1 MLQRYG
7 DFWSDALVALSLSP
21 YTKQMEL
28 VTKLVEK
35 RIEQV
40 RRNADPRQKNRTTSE
55 AAVKNWREDS
65 RAALKRAEDFLLLQ
79 AIIDQQN
86 DNKIN
91 RLMAFYRQIAQLRKE
106 RLVEGDKPKVST
118 FMKQTGYHH
127 TFNLTFDNCSH
138 PKQTQLRRLKRSQK
152 LWPLTSLTTLRF

>member
-21 YTKQMEL
+21 YVKQMEL
-28 VTKLVEK
+28 VCKLVEM

-40 RRNADPRQKNRTTSE
+40 RRNADPRKKNRRTTD
-55 AAVKNWREDS
+55 AAMKNWREET
-65 RAALKRAEDFLLLQ
+65 RAILKRAEDFLLLQ

-91 RLMAFYRQIAQLRKE
+91 RLMAYYTQISQLRKE
-106 RLVEGDKPKVST
+106 RLVEGEKIKVIDNASFCT
-118 FMKQTGYHH
+118 T
-127 TFNLTFDNCSH
+127 NLTLC
-138 PKQTQLRRLKRSQK
+138 
-152 LWPLTSLTTLRF
+152 TLPV

>member
-21 YTKQMEL
+21 QVKQMEL
-28 VTKLVEK
+28 VSKLVEK

-40 RRNADPRQKNRTTSE
+40 RRNADPRKKNRRISD
-55 AAVKNWREDS
+55 AALKKWREET
-65 RAALKRAEDFLLLQ
+65 RATLKRAEDFLLLQ

-91 RLMAFYRQIAQLRKE
+91 RLMAYYMQINQLRKE
-106 RLVEGDKPKVST
+106 RLVEGDKQKVT
-118 FMKQTGYHH
+118 EHVYFVHQTDII
-127 TFNLTFDNCSH
+127 L
-138 PKQTQLRRLKRSQK
+138 
-152 LWPLTSLTTLRF
+152 

>member
-21 YTKQMEL
+21 YVKQMEL
-28 VTKLVEK
+28 VSKLVEK

-40 RRNADPRQKNRTTSE
+40 RRNADPRKKNRRTTD
-55 AAVKNWREDS
+55 AAIKNWREET

-79 AIIDQQN
+79 AILDQQN

-91 RLMAFYRQIAQLRKE
+91 RLMAYYTQINQLRKE
-106 RLVEGDKPKVST
+106 RLVEGEKKKV
-118 FMKQTGYHH
+118 
-127 TFNLTFDNCSH
+127 
-138 PKQTQLRRLKRSQK
+138 
-152 LWPLTSLTTLRF
+152 TTRVSFCTTN

>member
-21 YTKQMEL
+21 YVKQMEL
-28 VTKLVEK
+28 VSKLVEK

-40 RRNADPRQKNRTTSE
+40 RRNADPRKKNRRTTD
-55 AAVKNWREDS
+55 AAMKNWREET

-79 AIIDQQN
+79 AILDQQN

-91 RLMAFYRQIAQLRKE
+91 RLMAYYTQINQLRKE
-106 RLVEGDKPKVST
+106 RLVEGEKKKVITRVS
-118 FMKQTGYHH
+118 F
-127 TFNLTFDNCSH
+127 C
-138 PKQTQLRRLKRSQK
+138 
-152 LWPLTSLTTLRF
+152 TTN